1 MNMLLD
7 WEWVKYKYSY
17 INKPIILKIRIFML
31 SLNTKYAMK
40 AYKYKLKLVILSS
53 KF

>member
-7 WEWVKYKYSY
+7 WEWVKCKYSN

-31 SLNTKYAMK
+31 SLNTKYAMI
-40 AYKYKLKLVILSS
+40 AYKYKLKLVIL
-53 KF
+53 FCQF